1 MSPSFF
7 DRPILNSPYDYP
19 ARYWELDENGQPT
32 NRVIERRRPAQYVS
46 PIPKP
51 KKRRAEQAE
60 LDIAD
65 ASGLST
71 EHQKYN
77 PTPVINALRQSVDAW
92 RALPNPNDWAVTPET
107 ARLLTHWRRGPV
119 RGAALRDVHARPD
132 RQRRLPRLQ
141 PGPPA
146 QGSSRSGLIHVRRP
160 SWKLSG
166 DFDFCITYQVRC
178 LTYVVRTVVTAPG
191 G

>member
-19 ARYWELDENGQPT
+19 ARHSELDPTGQPT
-32 NRVIERRRPAQYVS
+32 DRIIERRRLAQYVS
-46 PIPKP
+46 PIPQP

-60 LDIAD
+60 LNLAD

-71 EHQKYN
+71 ERQKYD

-107 ARLLTHWRRGPV
+107 ARLLAHRRRHKFENLRPFFCQIEAV
-119 RGAALRDVHARPD
+119 ETIIWLVEVAPKLGA
-132 RQRRLPRLQ
+132 
-141 PGPPA
+141 
-146 QGSSRSGLIHVRRP
+146 RRP
-160 SWKLSG
+160 GGNGPWKL
-166 DFDFCITYQVRC
+166 
-178 LTYVVRTVVTAPG
+178 
-191 G
+191 